1 MSSSRKLI
9 SFPLLALC
17 FCERLLVMRLIF
29 VSSSC
34 KCLTHPW
41 VRREEVWLQP
51 MEGLSHVPE
60 PPRGEVTLGWAAVAR
75 PPAAGHRLSVRGLH
89 WCLVCERLQLL
100 YRRPGLQAA
109 ICCVRKCGRTWA
121 KDSSSSLFPGN
132 SHFLPKSRSW
142 SSGVVSQT
150 NVYMQRSLRNCL
162 GHLKHET
169 CPNPK

>member
-1 MSSSRKLI
+1 MRGCLWWGLYSLVVCVS
-9 SFPLLALC
+9 ALPTP
-17 FCERLLVMRLIF
+17 RLGMKRCDC
-29 VSSSC
+29 S
-34 KCLTHPW
+34 PW
-41 VRREEVWLQP
+41 KVCP
-51 MEGLSHVPE
+51 MYPE
-60 PPRGEVTLGWAAVAR
+60 PPRGRVTLGWAAVAR
-75 PPAAGHRLSVRGLH
+75 PAAGRRLSVRGFH
-89 WCLVCERLQLL
+89 WCLVCECFQLL

-150 NVYMQRSLRNCL
+150 NVDMQKSLRNCL

-169 CPNPK
+169 CPNPM